1 MNVLSYVLQDRNLTQ
16 SFDIQKV
23 NLVMKVEMIFFD
35 ILIVV
40 GVIYVGYFIWDVVRF
55 RYHLIEHPC

>member
-40 GVIYVGYFIWDVVRF
+40 GVIYVGYCIWDFVRS